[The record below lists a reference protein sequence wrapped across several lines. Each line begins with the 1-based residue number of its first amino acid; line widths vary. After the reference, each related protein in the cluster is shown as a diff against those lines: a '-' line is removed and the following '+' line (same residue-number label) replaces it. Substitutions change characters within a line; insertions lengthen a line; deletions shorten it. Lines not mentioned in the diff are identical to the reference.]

1 VRYPVL
7 LARAHVAALIR
18 TALGGRPSAGIVAG
32 LSVGLQDALS
42 REQWQVLAR
51 SGTSHL
57 MAISGLHI
65 AMVAAVFAWLDVPRA
80 AGETLQ
86 GVATMGSDVP
96 HLVAAIAA
104 QQGRRTLV
112 VDLDAMD
119 RNLQRMGINPNS
131 GRMAALNNQ
140 LMVGKAL
147 GTAQAANSADENR
160 RTQGV
165 AMRQQ
170 ASNLAQGF
178 PAQSMGQ
185 AGQAGQFGSSAAG
198 IGGQGLGYQMQ
209 NQGAATQGMGAVG
222 NMYGN
227 NASGYNQQ
235 YGTQV
240 NAWGQGQQAASSSA
254 AGWGALA
261 GTAMMM
267 FADGGKVG
275 GGTAGHTGK
284 NLGGEGGKIAGP
296 GTGTSD
302 QVTAVNRDNGQPI
315 RLSNGEYII
324 PADVVKAKGV
334 EFFDK
339 LKEKYHTPVQG
350 RNLGSQA

>member
-1 VRYPVL
+1 VEQSINE
-7 LARAHVAALIR
+7 ARQWDSEANRQAARGRAVADVQQGFA
-18 TALGGRPSAGIVAG
+18 TA
-32 LSVGLQDALS
+32 
-42 REQWQVLAR
+42 E
-51 SGTSHL
+51 
-57 MAISGLHI
+57 
-65 AMVAAVFAWLDVPRA
+65 
-80 AGETLQ
+80 
-86 GVATMGSDVP
+86 
-96 HLVAAIAA
+96 AA
-104 QQGRRTLV
+104 QQ
-112 VDLDAMD
+112 
-119 RNLQRMGINPNS
+119 RNLQRMNINPNS

-140 LMVGKAL
+140 LMMGRAL
-147 GTAQAANSADENR
+147 GTAQATNSADENR

-165 AMRQQ
+165 QMRQQ

-185 AGQAGQFGSSAAG
+185 AGQAGQFGSSASG

-209 NQGAATQGMGAVG
+209 NQGAATQGMGAAG

-227 NASGYNQQ
+227 VASGYNQQ
-235 YGTQV
+235 YNSQL
-240 NAWGQGQQAASSSA
+240 NAWGQQQQAAASNN
-254 AGWGALA
+254 AGWGSLI
-261 GTAMMM
+261 GTAAMM
-267 FADGGKVG
+267 FMADGGKVG

-339 LKEKYHTPVQG
+339 LKQKYHAPVQG